1 MHYRRFSSIWEERS
15 VRGRLHFIR
24 GCVTSC
30 QDFQT
35 DDRTRCVTFSVF
47 LEVEAPAPVR
57 QENKTLLNH
66 DLSCFFDPGSIAV
79 IGSFRESFFGGY
91 VIVKSLL
98 KAGYEGKI
106 FPINPAYKEVHG
118 LKVYSSLREVPEE
131 VDLAMVMINARSV
144 AEMVRQCAEKGIR
157 AMIVVSDGFAERD
170 GEGARLQEALM
181 ELAAKEGIRIIG
193 PNTAGVV
200 NTANG
205 FNPCAYEAGYYRI
218 RKGPI
223 AIGAQT
229 GMTNPQA
236 FPYPNLRFGV
246 SKICDFGNK
255 GDVDE
260 CDLLEYLAEDPDTG
274 VISMYLESI
283 RDGQRLLRI
292 AKNVTEIKPVLV
304 FKSGRTQEGARASA
318 SHTGSLAVDDKIF
331 DSLCRQTGIL
341 RLEEFQDL
349 FEIPKI
355 FASRDLPK
363 GGRLGIVTFT
373 GGIGVVIIDEGAKHG
388 VSLTTLG
395 TETRQALE
403 GIYQGLGN
411 MPVDIGPMMAAVKK
425 PFETYPEVLEAVAAD
440 SNVDLLFNVL
450 WANPTDSI
458 VGSYL
463 KAYERMKDRVRKP
476 IATWIYGP
484 NLGVA
489 ADLAERVEEMGFPVF
504 SSPEKGIRALGL
516 AWAYAQHKAHVA
528 RDE

>member
-1 MHYRRFSSIWEERS
+1 MQKESKAPSN
-15 VRGRLHFIR
+15 RG
-24 GCVTSC
+24 
-30 QDFQT
+30 
-35 DDRTRCVTFSVF
+35 
-47 LEVEAPAPVR
+47 
-57 QENKTLLNH
+57 
-66 DLSCFFDPGSIAV
+66 LSCFFDPRSIAV
-79 IGSFRESFFGGY
+79 IGSFRENFFGGY

-98 KAGYEGKI
+98 KAGYKGKI

-118 LKVYSSLREVPEE
+118 LKVYPSFKEVPQE
-131 VDLAMVMINARSV
+131 VDLAMVMINARAV
-144 AEMVRQCAEKGIR
+144 AGMVRECAGKGVR

-170 GEGARLQEALM
+170 EEGARLQK
-181 ELAAKEGIRIIG
+181 ELLEVAGEVDIRIIG

-255 GDVDE
+255 CDVDE

-274 VISMYLESI
+274 LISMYLESI

-292 AKNVTEIKPVLV
+292 ARSVARRKPVLM
-304 FKSGRTQEGARASA
+304 FKSGRTKEGARASA
-318 SHTGSLAVDDKIF
+318 SHTGSMAVDDKIF

-355 FASRDLPK
+355 FASQPLPA
-363 GGRLGIVTFT
+363 GGRFGIITFT
-373 GGIGVVIIDEGAKHG
+373 GAVGVVTIDEASKYGMG
-388 VSLTTLG
+388 LTRLSD
-395 TETRQALE
+395 ETREALDA
-403 GIYQGLGN
+403 IYQGLGN
-411 MPVDIGPMMAAVKK
+411 MPVDIGPMMAAVKN
-425 PFETYPEVLEAVAAD
+425 PFDVYPRVVEAVAAD
-440 SNVDLLFNVL
+440 SNVDTLFNVL
-450 WANPTDSI
+450 WANPTDVI
-458 VGSYL
+458 VSSYL
-463 KAYERMKDRVRKP
+463 KAYERIKGRVKKP

-484 NLGVA
+484 NSEVA
-489 ADLAERVEEMGFPVF
+489 ADLTARVEEMGFPVF
-504 SSPEKGIRALGL
+504 NTPEKCIQALGML
-516 AWAYAQHKAHVA
+516 YRYALIN
-528 RDE
+528 RGT

>member
-1 MHYRRFSSIWEERS
+1 
-15 VRGRLHFIR
+15 LHFVR

-30 QDFQT
+30 QDFQGAEWN
-35 DDRTRCVTFSVF
+35 RSILFSAF
-47 LEVEAPAPVR
+47 FHLEVLASMQNDSKAP
-57 QENKTLLNH
+57 LNH

-79 IGSFRESFFGGY
+79 IGSFRKSFFGGY

-118 LKVYSSLREVPEE
+118 LKVYPSLKDVPQE

-144 AEMVRQCAEKGIR
+144 AGMVRECAEKGIR

-170 GEGARLQEALM
+170 VEGARLQKALI
-181 ELAAKEGIRIIG
+181 ELAGKEGIRIIG

-260 CDLLEYLAEDPDTG
+260 CDLLEYLSDDPDTG
-274 VISMYLESI
+274 VVSLYLESI
-283 RDGQRLLRI
+283 RDGQRLLKI
-292 AKNVTEIKPVLV
+292 AKSVARRKPVLV
-304 FKSGRTQEGARASA
+304 FKSGRTKEGARASA
-318 SHTGSLAVDDKIF
+318 SHTGSMAVDDKIF
-331 DSLCRQTGIL
+331 DSLCRQTGLL

-355 FASRDLPK
+355 FASKDLPK

-373 GGIGVVIIDEGAKHG
+373 GGVGVVIIDEGAKYG
-388 VSLTTLG
+388 VGLTTLSA
-395 TETRQALE
+395 ETRQALE

-411 MPVDIGPMMAAVKK
+411 MPVDIGPMMAAVKNA
-425 PFETYPEVLEAVAAD
+425 FEIYPEVVEAVAAD
-440 SNVDLLFNVL
+440 PNVDILLNVL
-450 WANPTDSI
+450 WANPTDII
-458 VGSYL
+458 VSSYL
-463 KAYERMKDRVRKP
+463 KAYERIKGRVGKP

-484 NLGVA
+484 NSEVA
-489 ADLAERVEEMGFPVF
+489 ADLTQRVEEMGFPVF
-504 SSPEKGIRALGL
+504 NSPEKCIRALGL
-516 AWAYAQHKAHVA
+516 AYQYSRIRNDGWGSRQK
-528 RDE
+528 E